1 MLARCNVTLEFPSG
15 KTMLKYVTITH
26 HKTCSYS
33 SILNCQVFVMNKVI
47 FANPNTHTYKSNTD
61 LFGQFANINRHNNIN
76 EMFLTFLFLVLIN
89 FFYQKYQSQFNGLNI
104 DLTSFVWYSFTG
116 NALRKHIV
124 HEKSRR
130 FSLNNNNVRSWEI
143 DLTLLFGN
151 TRIEFVS
158 WLWF

>member
-61 LFGQFANINRHNNIN
+61 LSVQFANINCHNNIN
-76 EMFLTFLFLVLIN
+76 ESFLTFLFSVLIN
-89 FFYQKYQSQFNGLNI
+89 FYFYQKYQSQFNGLNI

-130 FSLNNNNVRSWEI
+130 FSLNNNNVRS
-143 DLTLLFGN
+143 
-151 TRIEFVS
+151 
-158 WLWF
+158 